1 MRLWPKRPEQRT
13 LTVIPGM
20 PPYYLPRV
28 ADSPILASTAPLN
41 PDVFACVRVFT
52 DAAASCPLIVY
63 RRQADNERRRARGRT
78 ADLLERPAEDTT
90 QANLV
95 STIVSHLLLWGNAYV
110 GKYRD
115 SEGRIEQL
123 IPIDPGQVSVERRQG
138 RIVFTITTLEAGMQE
153 LGLDDIVH
161 VKALSRDGIVG
172 FGPIGAMRATLELNE
187 ATRTASSSLFL
198 NNGRPS
204 GILAMGHSASKTQAE
219 ALKDQWQAR
228 HGGELAGGIA
238 VLSGELTFTP
248 LSMPAD
254 DAQYVEARKL
264 SATEVARVF
273 RLPPWM
279 IGAES
284 GDSLTYSNVE
294 MQALAFVTFSLRPW
308 LTVIEQALSADRDL
322 FGPSLFCEF
331 LIDGLLRAD
340 SKTRSE
346 VYSRALDPVKGWMN
360 REEVRR
366 LENLAPESEQV
377 QIAVPSTNGEGVLA

>member
-1 MRLWPKRPEQRT
+1 MRLWPKRPEERV
-13 LTVIPGM
+13 LTVVQGPGTL
-20 PPYYLPRV
+20 YLPR
-28 ADSPILASTAPLN
+28 ADTTILASTAPLN

-52 DAAASCPLIVY
+52 DAAASCPLITY

-78 ADLLERPAEDTT
+78 AELLERPSEDTT

-95 STIVSHLLLWGNAYV
+95 STVLSHLLLWGNAYI

-115 SEGRIEQL
+115 SEGRVEQL
-123 IPIDPGQVSVERRQG
+123 VPIDPSQVSVERRQG

-153 LGLDDIVH
+153 VGLDDVVH
-161 VKALSRDGIVG
+161 VKALSTDGIVG

-198 NNGRPS
+198 NSGRPS
-204 GILAMGHSASKTQAE
+204 GVLSMGTHASKTQAE

-248 LSMPAD
+248 LSMPTD

-346 VYSRALDPVKGWMN
+346 VYTRALDPVKGWMN
-360 REEVRR
+360 RDEVRR

-377 QIAVPSTNGEGVLA
+377 QIAVPSSNGEGVLA